1 MTNAKRWQ
9 TILSSI
15 IFIAAALILLPQLL
29 GFAAGLGRMA
39 ILIVL
44 IISVALGISYLRV
57 KYLSKR
63 LKRAQN
69 KIEPTSDNKNGNTR

>member
-15 IFIAAALILLPQLL
+15 IFIAAALIMLPQLL
-29 GFAAGLGRMA
+29 SFFAGLGRMA

-44 IISVALGISYLRV
+44 IVGIAVSISYLRV
-57 KYLSKR
+57 KYLRK
-63 LKRAQN
+63 LKN
-69 KIEPTSDNKNGNTR
+69 SSHSKIERTGENKELK